1 MNTFFKWKS
10 KREEPT
16 MSEPLVTKT
25 PIVDLHTHPELKKQM
40 DLINLTTH
48 DLAFIK
54 SLQPIVS
61 SHINEVVSVFYDR
74 VLAVPA
80 LRQIIEERSEVS
92 RLKQML
98 SAYIIDMFDGEVDET
113 SIQKRMRVAQIHFR
127 VGLQPKWYMGTF
139 QQVQEVIIRLVNQE
153 MTSHEMRER
162 AMMTIAK
169 LINFEMQIVL
179 EEYEKENTKLREGQY
194 EKVKTEL
201 KNKISSISEDLA
213 GLAEETNLSVE
224 RVDLH
229 ANGIS
234 ESIHANV
241 ESVSQIQV
249 DAASGYEMVKQVQS
263 HMQFIADSTEQMG
276 EIIGQLKHSSS
287 QITNIISMV
296 KQIAEQT
303 NLLALNA
310 SIEAARAGVHGNG
323 FAVVAQE
330 VRNLAQQSKQSVEQI
345 TGLVHD
351 SASLTNQAVI
361 TTADVKKKV
370 SLGLEDSAHT
380 QKKFQQILSSI
391 NQNDKHINRVEA
403 DVMELVQV
411 IQSIG
416 GDTRKVATAAD
427 NLYKTAS
434 TL

>member
-1 MNTFFKWKS
+1 
-10 KREEPT
+10 

-391 NQNDKHINRVEA
+391 DQNDKHINRVEA

-416 GDTRKVATAAD
+416 GDTREVATAAD
-427 NLYKTAS
+427 NLYKTAN